1 MNSNDDLDAVRGI
14 MFGLLICSVFWA
26 AVALFVF
33 S

>member
-1 MNSNDDLDAVRGI
+1 MNSKDDLDAARGI